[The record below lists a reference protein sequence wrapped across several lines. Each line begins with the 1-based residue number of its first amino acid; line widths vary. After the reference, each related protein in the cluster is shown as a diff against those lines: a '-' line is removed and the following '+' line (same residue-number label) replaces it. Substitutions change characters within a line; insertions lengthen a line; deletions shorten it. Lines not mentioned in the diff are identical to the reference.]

1 MKKIFILMVTMLVAS
16 AVNAQEITVSEP
28 EFIGNYC
35 ILTGND
41 SYEVLPKENGKI
53 GRHQNKARK
62 FGNLLS
68 NAGHL
73 GVLGGAAAVLGSGGA
88 VASGIQVMSTAA
100 TVGSAGDAVG
110 ILAGSQGMD
119 VIFSGG
125 SSPYKVE
132 AGKDVRVIVKNEN
145 NEYDPMD
152 IYRVVRFATSKK
164 ERRVQWFE
172 FDRGLLGTDD
182 AGKAGFLLFTGKK
195 YGSQSYLLTIP
206 ASQLEEGEYG
216 IFFVNV
222 VSSIEIPVGTFSVK

>member
-1 MKKIFILMVTMLVAS
+1 MLLAFSTATTFSQEVTVP
-16 AVNAQEITVSEP
+16 EP

-53 GRHQNKARK
+53 GRHQSKARK
-62 FGNLLS
+62 VGKLLGNV
-68 NAGHL
+68 GHI
-73 GVLGGAAAVLGSGGA
+73 GMLGGAAAVLGSGSLGA
-88 VASGIQVMSTAA
+88 ATAGLEVMSTAA
-100 TVGSAGDAVG
+100 TVGTAGETVG